1 MNRRLKFNTMLKSI
15 FVLPLL
21 LARLWLSTSALNKEV
36 VEYEWLSRW
45 EVTGSQIVQYE
56 NNNVTINF
64 EFSDR
69 GLGPKLVDKILLS
82 KKGIIVKQTLSE
94 HSFMGSAVSEVR

>member
-21 LARLWLSTSALNKEV
+21 LAPLWLPTSALNKEV

-69 GLGPKLVDKILLS
+69 GLGL
-82 KKGIIVKQTLSE
+82 
-94 HSFMGSAVSEVR
+94 

>member
-1 MNRRLKFNTMLKSI
+1 MLKSI

-21 LARLWLSTSALNKEV
+21 LAPLWLPTSALNKEV
-36 VEYEWLSRW
+36 VEYGWLYGG
-45 EVTGSQIVQYE
+45 EVTGNQIVQYE

-69 GLGPKLVDKILLS
+69 GLGPKLVDNILLS
-82 KKGIIVKQTLSE
+82 KKGIIVKQTLSG

>member
-1 MNRRLKFNTMLKSI
+1 MLKSI

-69 GLGPKLVDKILLS
+69 GLGL
-82 KKGIIVKQTLSE
+82 
-94 HSFMGSAVSEVR
+94 